1 MSETLKVTLALAAA
15 IAGFGVTGTIDYH
28 EAQRTAHETP
38 AEWRERMER
47 YVNQHARIRTSADD
61 VPGLELIEHVRFA
74 ELVVAGGEGP
84 CQ

>member
-1 MSETLKVTLALAAA
+1 MSENVQMAIAFMAA
-15 IAGFGVTGTIDYH
+15 IAGFGLTGTMDYH

-74 ELVVAGGEGP
+74 ELVVAGGEEP
-84 CQ
+84 CR